1 MHRQR
6 CTVHNL
12 PFDFRFKLDK
22 FVIPKFVRF
31 ILRQLIDDK
40 EQSPG
45 VRTKDKETLEED
57 TDNLLLYEG
66 FRLLEKVQQD
76 ADKVLRLQ
84 VGIAK
89 MVDH

>member
-1 MHRQR
+1 MHR
-6 CTVHNL
+6 CTRHL
-12 PFDFRFKLDK
+12 PFDFRLKLDK

-57 TDNLLLYEG
+57 TDNLLLDEG
-66 FRLLEKVQQD
+66 FRLFEKMQQN

-84 VGIAK
+84 VWIAK
-89 MVDH
+89 MVHH